1 MRRILQVVLLRHE
14 KNFYCFRSDN
24 IYIGELMVF
33 IYFFQIIVKSI
44 VEEIN
49 GDVFCLMVDESSDV
63 SGKEHMAVVLRYVD
77 KLGIIKRGL
86 LV

>member
-1 MRRILQVVLLRHE
+1 
-14 KNFYCFRSDN
+14 
-24 IYIGELMVF
+24 MVF